1 MSTNKFKITEKQIE
15 KLKKKLK
22 EKDGKNAHTAKK

>member
-1 MSTNKFKITEKQIE
+1 MSTKKFRITEKQIE

-22 EKDGKNAHTAKK
+22 EKDGEKSNTTQK

>member
-1 MSTNKFKITEKQIE
+1 MSTKKFRITDKQIE

-22 EKDGKNAHTAKK
+22 EKDGKNANTTQK

>member
-1 MSTNKFKITEKQIE
+1 MSTKFKITDKQIE

-22 EKDGKNAHTAKK
+22 EKDGKNANTAKK

>member
-1 MSTNKFKITEKQIE
+1 MSTKFKITEKQIE

-22 EKDGKNAHTAKK
+22 EDGKKSSTTKK